1 MTDYI
6 LRRQL
11 VQHKEAQLVVARTIV
26 TLDSSMAITL
36 QDGIDPTPDL
46 IAMWTYGAIHTTRM

>member
-46 IAMWTYGAIHTTRM
+46 IAMWTYGAIHTPRR